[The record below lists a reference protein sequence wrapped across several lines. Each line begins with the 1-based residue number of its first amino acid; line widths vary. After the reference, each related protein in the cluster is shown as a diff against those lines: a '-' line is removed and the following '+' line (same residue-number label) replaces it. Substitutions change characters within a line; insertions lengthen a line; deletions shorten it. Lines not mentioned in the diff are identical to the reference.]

1 MLFLFKNFVYRFYVK
16 NFFLLQEMVRG
27 GGRGAGTRPCS
38 PFLYSPV
45 FLILIAYTMIR
56 SSQ

>member
-16 NFFLLQEMVRG
+16 NFFLLQEMVG
-27 GGRGAGTRPCS
+27 GGEGAGTRPCS